1 MSVSTCVRNATI
13 IVQYF
18 LENFAVH
25 FSSGMYRKLEEMPI
39 PNMTTNVRVSMC
51 SLSIAW
57 MCNLPVVCN
66 YSLSIYSSICSLL
79 ARMSCMSRTNS
90 IWVCQDKKTLSTALQ

>member
-1 MSVSTCVRNATI
+1 MSVSNCVRNVTI

-25 FSSGMYRKLEEMPI
+25 FSSGMYRKLEEIPI

-66 YSLSIYSSICSLL
+66 YSHYLYTHPY
-79 ARMSCMSRTNS
+79 A
-90 IWVCQDKKTLSTALQ
+90 VC